1 MSDIKKKIQKIK
13 LFSDAQKVSLL
24 SDLENLPEHDIAV
37 LSETIDIY
45 DREYDR
51 LVTKL
56 KDELSQELDILK
68 AHSSQESNQTMQ
80 DAITRIQL
88 GMTLL
93 TAN

>member
-1 MSDIKKKIQKIK
+1 MQDLKKKIQKTK
-13 LFSDAQKVSLL
+13 LFSDAQKVSLFA
-24 SDLENLPEHDIAV
+24 DLESLPDHDIAV
-37 LSETIDIY
+37 LLETIDIY

-68 AHSSQESNQTMQ
+68 TRGSYASNQAMQ

-88 GMTLL
+88 GMRLL
-93 TAN
+93 TTQ